1 MNKSSFSCEFLL
13 NLLFPGIGAVRPEW
27 REVDDDVM
35 HNSLVVVDSRAGVEK
50 ESGDIIQSGVSQP
63 L

>member
-1 MNKSSFSCEFLL
+1 MDKSSFSCEFLL
-13 NLLFPGIGAVRPEW
+13 NLPFPGIGAVRPEW

-50 ESGDIIQSGVSQP
+50 ESGDIIQSGVSHP

>member
-1 MNKSSFSCEFLL
+1 MDKSSFSCEFLL
-13 NLLFPGIGAVRPEW
+13 NLPFPGIGAVRPEW

>member
-1 MNKSSFSCEFLL
+1 MDKSSFSCEFLL
-13 NLLFPGIGAVRPEW
+13 NLPFPGIGAVRPEW
-27 REVDDDVM
+27 REVDDNVM